1 MNMMKKETMRIV
13 NKGDELVLK
22 SKLTEILSNLKP
34 YRSICIIWSALNLGK
49 KQFDWDNIFKQFKS
63 VLL

>member
-1 MNMMKKETMRIV
+1 MMKKETMRIV

-34 YRSICIIWSALNLGK
+34 YRSIGIIWSALNLG
-49 KQFDWDNIFKQFKS
+49 NNA
-63 VLL
+63 V